1 MFRRTIFISLFILL
15 FACQV
20 AQPPEGILKGHVSI
34 GPIQP
39 AIQDGVP
46 EPTPNPEMY
55 AARQIV
61 IFDQS
66 GRKEIVRASINALGD
81 YEVRL
86 PVGIFT
92 VDISHSGIDFAK
104 GLPTQIEIRPN
115 EITYF
120 DIAIDTG
127 IR

>member
-1 MFRRTIFISLFILL
+1 
-15 FACQV
+15 
-20 AQPPEGILKGHVSI
+20 LKGHVSI

-39 AIQDGVP
+39 AIQDSVP

-61 IFDQS
+61 IFDQH
-66 GRKEIVRASINALGD
+66 GRREMARAPINANGE
-81 YEVRL
+81 YEIAL
-86 PVGIFT
+86 PAGT
-92 VDISHSGIDFAK
+92 YSVDINHSGIDFAE
-104 GLPTQIEIRPN
+104 GLPAQVEIQPYKVMRL
-115 EITYF
+115 

>member
-1 MFRRTIFISLFILL
+1 MFRRIILLSLFILL
-15 FACQV
+15 SACQV
-20 AQPPEGILKGHVSI
+20 AQTPEGILKGHVSI

-61 IFDQS
+61 LFDQS
-66 GRKEIVRASINALGD
+66 GRREIARASINAVGD

-86 PVGIFT
+86 PAGIYT

-104 GLPTQIEIRPN
+104 ELPVKVEIRPN
-115 EITYF
+115 EITYL

>member
-1 MFRRTIFISLFILL
+1 MFKQTIFISLFVLL

-20 AQPPEGILKGHVSI
+20 TQAPEGILKGHVSI

-39 AIQDGVP
+39 AIREGVP

-66 GRKEIVRASINALGD
+66 GRKEIVRASINAVGD

-86 PVGIFT
+86 PAGIYT

-104 GLPTQIEIRPN
+104 GLPALVEIRPN
-115 EITYF
+115 EVTRL

>member
-1 MFRRTIFISLFILL
+1 MFKWATALLLFILL

-20 AQPPEGILKGHVSI
+20 APAHDGILKGHVTI
-34 GPIQP
+34 VPIQP
-39 AIQDGVP
+39 AIQDSVP

-61 IFDQS
+61 IFNQH
-66 GRKEIVRASINALGD
+66 GRREMARAPINANGE
-81 YEVRL
+81 YEIAL
-86 PVGIFT
+86 PAGTYI
-92 VDISHSGIDFAK
+92 VDINHSGIDFAEV
-104 GLPTQIEIRPN
+104 LPAQVEIHPYEVLRL
-115 EITYF
+115 

>member
-1 MFRRTIFISLFILL
+1 MVRRIILLSLFIILS
-15 FACQV
+15 ACQV
-20 AQPPEGILKGHVSI
+20 AQTPEGILKGHVSI

-61 IFDQS
+61 LFDQS
-66 GRKEIVRASINALGD
+66 GRREIARVTINAVGD

-86 PVGIFT
+86 PAGIFT

-104 GLPTQIEIRPN
+104 GLPAKVEIRPN
-115 EITYF
+115 EITYL
-120 DIAIDTG
+120 DISIDTG